1 MVENLTSSLKL
12 FYCYARED
20 RALRDELDLHLSGLK
35 RQRYITSWSDRE
47 IAPGVEWE
55 KEIDTHLNT
64 ADIILLLVS
73 PHFMASDY
81 CYGVEMERALQRHQT
96 GTARVIP
103 IVMRPVDWHGAPFS
117 TLQMLP
123 TDAKPITRW
132 PDRDE
137 AFWDVATNI
146 RLMIQK
152 LNLVKTTQ
160 EKVASSL
167 SVSKANIVENLMEQG
182 NTLLDH
188 GQYDEAIEVFD
199 RVLPLDPNNSN
210 AYNNKGSALNGLGRY
225 EEGLASCETAIRFNP
240 NNSMAYN
247 NKGVALYL
255 LGRYEEGI
263 AAYNSALRI
272 DPNNSIAQ
280 NNKKIV
286 IENLRER

>member
-1 MVENLTSSLKL
+1 MAENSTSSLKL

-47 IAPGVEWE
+47 IAPGIEWE
-55 KEIDTHLNT
+55 QKIDTHLNT

-81 CYGVEMERALQRHQT
+81 CYGIEMERALQRHLA

-137 AFWDVATNI
+137 AFWDVASNI
-146 RLMIQK
+146 RLMIQE
-152 LNLVKTTQ
+152 LNLVKTIQ
-160 EKVASSL
+160 DEAVNSS
-167 SVSKANIVENLMEQG
+167 SVSKINTVED
-182 NTLLDH
+182 LLERSNALRDNK
-188 GQYDEAIEVFD
+188 QYAEAIEVCD
-199 RVLPLDPNNSN
+199 RVLRLDPNNSY
-210 AYNNKGSALNGLGRY
+210 AYNNKGWALNELGRY
-225 EEGLASCETAIRFNP
+225 KEGF
-240 NNSMAYN
+240 
-247 NKGVALYL
+247 
-255 LGRYEEGI
+255 
-263 AAYNSALRI
+263 AAYNTALRL

-280 NNKKIV
+280 NNKKIA
-286 IENLRER
+286 IENLRGR